1 MQMLSK
7 LIQTP
12 HGFFTKDET
21 AESICQ
27 KLGAEKLV
35 TLKQVH
41 SNIAHYI
48 AGDAQMDGDALVT
61 DKPGIAL
68 GIITADC
75 VPILFYDDAAKI
87 IGAAHAGWKGARYG
101 VIESA
106 LKLMRGKGAAGIVAA
121 IGPCIHQKSYEV
133 DSAFHNNFIQESKE
147 NHSFFMTGKMAGK
160 YQFNLPGY
168 VENKLK
174 QNGIK
179 NIEILNEDTLSQP
192 AKFCSFRRSTLKG
205 ENSAGRQISA
215 ICLNP

>member
-1 MQMLSK
+1 MQITSK
-7 LIQTP
+7 IIQAP
-12 HGFFTKDET
+12 HGFFTREEDRD
-21 AESICQ
+21 SIIK
-27 KLGAEKLV
+27 KLGAEHLV

-41 SNIAHYI
+41 SNIAHFI
-48 AGDAQMDGDALVT
+48 DSPITADGDAMVT
-61 DKPGIAL
+61 NKPGVAL

-75 VPILFYDDAAKI
+75 VPVLFCDEQAKI

-101 VIESA
+101 VLEST
-106 LKLMRGKGAAGIVAA
+106 LNLMRGKGAANIVAS

-133 DSAFHNNFIQESKE
+133 DSAFHDNFIQESKE

-168 VENKLK
+168 VENKLRL
-174 QNGIK
+174 NGIK

-215 ICLNP
+215 ICLK